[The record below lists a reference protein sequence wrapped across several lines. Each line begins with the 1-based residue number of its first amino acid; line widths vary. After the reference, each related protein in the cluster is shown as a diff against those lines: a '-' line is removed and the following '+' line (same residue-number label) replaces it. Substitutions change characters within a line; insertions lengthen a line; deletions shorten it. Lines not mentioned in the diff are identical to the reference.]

1 VSEEVRIVFPVG
13 AFGASQEEGA
23 LDTMLRK
30 IANAA
35 SPDPDGEWSEKYG
48 TDFEN
53 DVFMMHRFCWCERQ
67 ECPWCMGCECPEGS
81 WRYFVDDMEVPF
93 DEFVGIHKRLTAGLS
108 YGTPAYEK
116 ASAEANN
123 RRSERH
129 DPVCDFC
136 INHSGKTPPNFWYKP
151 TDLKVWWYKYI
162 GRSVEVNRSVMV
174 EELMGIEVACLRSLK
189 KGAEEVTE

>member
-13 AFGASQEEGA
+13 AFGASEYDDA

-35 SPDPDGEWSEKYG
+35 SPDPDGEWSKKYG

-67 ECPWCMGCECPEGS
+67 ECPWCMGCECPS
-81 WRYFVDDMEVPF
+81 ASVHHFVDGNEVSF

-108 YGTPAYEK
+108 YGTPVYEK

-136 INHSGKTPPNFWYKP
+136 VNHGGKTAPNFWYKP
-151 TDLKVWWYKYI
+151 TGLKVWWYKYI
-162 GRSVEVNRSVMV
+162 WRDTETNRKVTG
-174 EELMGIEVACLRSLK
+174 EELREIEAACLRSLK
-189 KGAEEVTE
+189 EDTEEVTK